1 MNIHKYG
8 RACSYCRQ
16 EQTIWFMGFAG
27 LCWGDFIAMTRYQL
41 KVLPITPWK
50 IEAYRLLCLAIVIP
64 IIIILF
70 YSSPTLSC
78 VLPSIGWTKSHMMQI
93 SNLNTLSRGLQNLV
107 LLFHSL
113 SSHFSLIPTVGNSF
127 DAFSCKRISLISY
140 YGVLYPFIRWPSRLI
155 CAWLLCTTKDSF
167 ITKDRNG
174 RV

>member
-1 MNIHKYG
+1 
-8 RACSYCRQ
+8 
-16 EQTIWFMGFAG
+16 MGLAG

-64 IIIILF
+64 IIIILL
-70 YSSPTLSC
+70 YSSPTLPC
-78 VLPSIGWTKSHMMQI
+78 VLDGLSRIWCKFPIWI
-93 SNLNTLSRGLQNLV
+93 VNTLSRGLQNLV

-174 RV
+174 YS